1 VKDNKDP
8 GKDDG
13 VRVLVFGMG
22 NLLRSDD
29 GVGLQVIGALG
40 EEKIG
45 DTIDVIEGSSCLDI
59 LDALKGYRR
68 IIIVDA
74 IQTGG
79 EPGTI
84 YKFSLEDFKDKHT
97 IHSYSTHLNMDF
109 PTMLEL
115 REKLFPGEI
124 PLDIIV
130 IAIEA
135 DDITT
140 ISETCTPKVRK
151 AIPEAVDMIKG
162 LI

>member
-1 VKDNKDP
+1 MKGNRDP
-8 GKDDG
+8 GQDDG

-29 GVGLQVIGALG
+29 GVGLQVVEALRK
-40 EEKIG
+40 EKSG

-84 YKFSLEDFKDKHT
+84 CKFSLKDFKDKHT

-115 REKLFPGEI
+115 SEKLFPGEM
-124 PLDIIV
+124 PLDIII

-135 DDITT
+135 EDITT
-140 ISETCTPKVRK
+140 ISDRCTPEVERAISK
-151 AIPEAVDMIKG
+151 AVNMIKG